1 MAMIVWGTAP
11 AVFGWIY
18 PEHRDIALI
27 AVQGLDTERRAVFDR
42 LWQDART
49 GNETRLCALG
59 ADEHQGLTPP
69 CIDWAALSAI
79 AGDHSCSS
87 ADMLE
92 TVCKSDW
99 ILVVASVAAQLKEE
113 LAKIEVTALPE
124 QTRDAA
130 TPLVDA
136 RRRLADEAIRAKRLN
151 ALRTADTQL
160 QRADAQYVTRADK
173 NLAHFLLPRPDTK
186 LDLFEYAQLA
196 MRPGTVVNAFGVY
209 AWYHVSA
216 LQKAS
221 RLAHESLSPEER
233 RALSRAALFD
243 EAFALHFLQD
253 MYAAGHLAGSWG
265 NTAQRKGTH
274 DYYNQHG
281 LEVFTWKGRDRT
293 IVLMGDAHMR
303 PDDAAL
309 TANAVRISLEQILD
323 AASGRSRVYKMPHAA
338 TAVARP
344 EDFAICGNPTFPD
357 RAHRFG
363 PGLTHYRAPL
373 EETLLSTPV
382 PGLGQGLG
390 AQPRSRSEVG
400 MFLGLAG
407 AIDGRGVSGGFE
419 ASENGEGFIGGLDLS
434 LRVGLGLE
442 GALGDTDDGLA
453 FVQIGFRADGP
464 STNKFVPSGLGA
476 LEGNL
481 TASIPARSGLSTR
494 IRVPYYLIPGDLL
507 LLSPMYW
514 WKPQT
519 YTRIATT
526 AASGG
531 LLGLQD
537 GYATGLGR
545 FQFVLGR
552 ELGVTLFGLGQV
564 HQAFIPAEQP
574 GGPTRVIEYKSVYFD
589 APIVEYR
596 PFRAYSAN
604 QSSSVTVQLFG
615 GADIPYDQEIKAP
628 PGAAPAD
635 LRTVWMIGLR
645 LVFDWR
651 YYW

>member
-1 MAMIVWGTAP
+1 M
-11 AVFGWIY
+11 
-18 PEHRDIALI
+18 
-27 AVQGLDTERRAVFDR
+27 
-42 LWQDART
+42 
-49 GNETRLCALG
+49 
-59 ADEHQGLTPP
+59 
-69 CIDWAALSAI
+69 
-79 AGDHSCSS
+79 
-87 ADMLE
+87 
-92 TVCKSDW
+92 
-99 ILVVASVAAQLKEE
+99 
-113 LAKIEVTALPE
+113 
-124 QTRDAA
+124 
-130 TPLVDA
+130 
-136 RRRLADEAIRAKRLN
+136 
-151 ALRTADTQL
+151 
-160 QRADAQYVTRADK
+160 
-173 NLAHFLLPRPDTK
+173 
-186 LDLFEYAQLA
+186 
-196 MRPGTVVNAFGVY
+196 
-209 AWYHVSA
+209 
-216 LQKAS
+216 
-221 RLAHESLSPEER
+221 
-233 RALSRAALFD
+233 
-243 EAFALHFLQD
+243 
-253 MYAAGHLAGSWG
+253 
-265 NTAQRKGTH
+265 
-274 DYYNQHG
+274 
-281 LEVFTWKGRDRT
+281 
-293 IVLMGDAHMR
+293 
-303 PDDAAL
+303 
-309 TANAVRISLEQILD
+309 
-323 AASGRSRVYKMPHAA
+323 
-338 TAVARP
+338 
-344 EDFAICGNPTFPD
+344 
-357 RAHRFG
+357 
-363 PGLTHYRAPL
+363 
-373 EETLLSTPV
+373 
-382 PGLGQGLG
+382 
-390 AQPRSRSEVG
+390 
-400 MFLGLAG
+400 
-407 AIDGRGVSGGFE
+407 
-419 ASENGEGFIGGLDLS
+419 
-434 LRVGLGLE
+434 GLE

-531 LLGLQD
+531 VLGLQD

-628 PGAAPAD
+628 AGAAPAD